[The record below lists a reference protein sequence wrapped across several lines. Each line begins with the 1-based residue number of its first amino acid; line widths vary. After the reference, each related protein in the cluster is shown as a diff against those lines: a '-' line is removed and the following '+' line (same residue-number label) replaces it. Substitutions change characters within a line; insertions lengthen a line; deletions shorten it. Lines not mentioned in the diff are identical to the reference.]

1 MEWRL
6 NQKTFARHDNDAIY
20 NELLSLPL
28 SVASKIENDLIAIFT
43 STEDARI
50 RDKVALIF
58 ADLHNEQLVPII
70 IKKIEEIKYS
80 RHITTLIYACSEY
93 DCARWIEFFVSL
105 VIDLDDTAYIEAIAV
120 IEEIKL
126 PIKSS
131 DRIICAKRLMDYLS
145 SVEKGSE
152 KYEDV
157 ARLLDFIEDMK
168 TV

>member
-1 MEWRL
+1 MKLYL
-6 NQKTFARHDNDAIY
+6 NQKTFEGNDNDGIY
-20 NELLSLPL
+20 DELLSLPL
-28 SVASKIENDLIAIFT
+28 SVASKIKNELIAIFI

-50 RDKVALIF
+50 RDKIALIF
-58 ADLHNEQLVPII
+58 ADIRDEHLLPVI

-105 VIDLDDTAYIEAIAV
+105 AIDIDDAAYIEAIAV
-120 IEEIKL
+120 IGEIKL
-126 PIKSS
+126 PIKLS

-145 SVEKGSE
+145 SAQKGSE
-152 KYEDV
+152 KYEDI
-157 ARLLDFIEDMK
+157 ARLLDFIEDMA

>member
-1 MEWRL
+1 MKIYL
-6 NQKTFARHDNDAIY
+6 NQKTFGTDENDAIY
-20 NELLSLPL
+20 DELQSLPL
-28 SVASKIENDLIAIFT
+28 TIASTIKKELVAVFT
-43 STEDARI
+43 STEDPRI

-58 ADLHNEQLVPII
+58 ADLHDEDLVPII

-105 VIDLDDTAYIEAIAV
+105 AIDLDDAAYIESISV
-120 IEEIKL
+120 IEEIRS

-131 DRIICAKRLMDYLS
+131 DRIICVKRLMDYLS
-145 SVEKGSE
+145 SGEKGSG
-152 KYEDV
+152 KYEDIE
-157 ARLLDFIEDMK
+157 RLLDFIEDMT

>member
-1 MEWRL
+1 MKLYL
-6 NQKTFARHDNDAIY
+6 NQKTFEGNDNDAIY
-20 NELLSLPL
+20 DELLSLPL
-28 SVASKIENDLIAIFT
+28 SVASKIKNELIAIFT

-50 RDKVALIF
+50 RDKTALIF
-58 ADLHNEQLVPII
+58 ADLRDEHLLPVI

-93 DCARWIEFFVSL
+93 DCAPWIEFFVSL
-105 VIDLDDTAYIEAIAV
+105 AIDLDDAAYIEAIAV
-120 IEEIKL
+120 IGEIKL

-145 SVEKGSE
+145 SAQKGSE
-152 KYEDV
+152 KYEDI
-157 ARLLDFIEDMK
+157 ARLLDFIEDMA